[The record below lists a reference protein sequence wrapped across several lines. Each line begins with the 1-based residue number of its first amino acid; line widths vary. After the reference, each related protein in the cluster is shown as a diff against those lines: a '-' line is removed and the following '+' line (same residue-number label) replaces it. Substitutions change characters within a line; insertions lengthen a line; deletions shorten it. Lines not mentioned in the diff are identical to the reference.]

1 MKARAKACGAAPAA
15 DGSPAED
22 GKKVLSENVRRLR
35 FMQGKSSAGH
45 CAANSQGASSQRLFH
60 QHQLKLLQQQQK
72 QVCQLQKPRESAR
85 RDPREDAS
93 SGASAPPPEQ
103 DVAGSA
109 RSASAASATQSRE
122 EKRRQIEQLNELR
135 KHWCAPGWE
144 CAEDIYA
151 IQQQDDMQMLLHSG
165 HPSLDAKRRA
175 AALVL
180 TRRAYGGTN
189 PFVESNMR
197 RVERKALQLE
207 RRQEEEKEA
216 KRWQAVHSGRQ
227 HVSVL

>member
-1 MKARAKACGAAPAA
+1 MKARAKARGAAPAA

-35 FMQGKSSAGH
+35 FMQGKSASGH

-72 QVCQLQKPRESAR
+72 QFCQLQKPQESSR
-85 RDPREDAS
+85 KDPRE
-93 SGASAPPPEQ
+93 GASLGVSASPAEQ

-109 RSASAASATQSRE
+109 RPPSAASATQSAE
-122 EKRRQIEQLNELR
+122 EKSRQIEQLNELR

-151 IQQQDDMQMLLHSG
+151 IQQQDDMQMLLHIG
-165 HPSLDAKRRA
+165 HPSLEAKRRA

-180 TRRAYGGTN
+180 SRRAYGGTN

-197 RVERKALQLE
+197 RIERKVLQLE

-216 KRWQAVHSGRQ
+216 KRWKAVHSGRQ
-227 HVSVL
+227 NVSVL